1 MDTISSLVEHWL
13 EPVVLFC
20 GATAL
25 YFGGFQRDV
34 EGGSGFRNFLGL
46 VLTLVVFMVVWG
58 VVDRVVGPDTI
69 KGILVA
75 SAVAGLA
82 IPLEARIGFL
92 IVGARVRRA
101 SAH

>member
-1 MDTISSLVEHWL
+1 METITSIVENWL
-13 EPVVLFC
+13 EPMVVFF

-34 EGGSGFRNFLGL
+34 QGGSGFRQFLGV
-46 VLTLVVFMVVWG
+46 VLTLVVFLVVWG
-58 VVDRVVGPDTI
+58 VVHKVVGPDSV

-82 IPLEARIGFL
+82 IPLEARLGFL